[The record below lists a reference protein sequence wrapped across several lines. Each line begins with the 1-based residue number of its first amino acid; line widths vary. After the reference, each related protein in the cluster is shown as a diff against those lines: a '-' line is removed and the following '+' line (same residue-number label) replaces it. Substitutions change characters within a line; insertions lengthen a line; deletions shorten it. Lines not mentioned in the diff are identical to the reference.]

1 MKALKEIFSSVFNTL
16 VILICLAAGIA
27 IYNFIL
33 GDPVN
38 FEGGLDLIKNKIPT
52 EKWHPIPGNYLA
64 MMFKGGPIVPL
75 LMTVI
80 LVLLTFSFERFISLF
95 RASGRGSLAKFVRT
109 IQSLLSE
116 DKIEEAKAACDKQK
130 GSLANVVK
138 AGLHRYRDLQNDASL
153 PNDQKV
159 LSLQK
164 DLEEATAL
172 ELPMLSKNLVILSTI
187 ASIAVLIGLIGTV
200 LGMIRAFAALA
211 TAGAPDALALATGIS
226 EALINTAFGIS
237 GSTIAILLYNYFSSK
252 IDAMTFKIDES
263 NFSLAQTFA
272 STLKK

>member
-16 VILICLAAGIA
+16 VILVCLALGIF
-27 IYNFIL
+27 IYMKVLGNPINFM
-33 GDPVN
+33 
-38 FEGGLDLIKNKIPT
+38 EGNPKG
-52 EKWHPIPGNYLA
+52 HPLPGNYLA
-64 MMFKGGPIVPL
+64 MMYKGGPIVPV

-80 LVLLTFSFERFISLF
+80 LVLLTFTFERFISLS
-95 RASGRGSLAKFVRT
+95 RASGRGSLGKFVRN
-109 IQSLLSE
+109 IQTLLNE
-116 DKIEEAKAACDKQK
+116 NKIEEAKEACDKQK

-138 AGLHRYRDLQNDASL
+138 AGLYRFRDLQSD
-153 PNDQKV
+153 PNLEKDQKV
-159 LSLQK
+159 MALQK

-172 ELPMLSKNLVILSTI
+172 ELPMLSQNLVILSTI

-237 GSTIAILLYNYFSSK
+237 GSTIAILVYNYFSSQ
-252 IDAMTFKIDES
+252 IDTMTYKIDES
-263 NFSLAQTFA
+263 NFSLVQTFA